1 MHPTHRIAIAAILG
15 LAVVAG
21 LVGLTRTLDLGA
33 ASQTSRQ
40 ISPSAFVARSH
51 RLDRA
56 ESALRHALT
65 RRPPALPAMP
75 AQTDPAPAASPAP
88 VQPAVQQVTYVR
100 PPPRVV
106 TVHRAGGGE
115 GDDHGEGGSGGE
127 RD

>member
-1 MHPTHRIAIAAILG
+1 VHPPHRIAIAAILG

-33 ASQTSRQ
+33 ASQTAQ
-40 ISPSAFVARSH
+40 AAGPAAFAARSH
-51 RLDRA
+51 KLDRA
-56 ESALRHALT
+56 QSALRRALK

-75 AQTDPAPAASPAP
+75 APTDPTPVASPAP

-100 PPPRVV
+100 PPPHIV

-115 GDDHGEGGSGGE
+115 GDDHGEGGSGGQ
-127 RD
+127 DD